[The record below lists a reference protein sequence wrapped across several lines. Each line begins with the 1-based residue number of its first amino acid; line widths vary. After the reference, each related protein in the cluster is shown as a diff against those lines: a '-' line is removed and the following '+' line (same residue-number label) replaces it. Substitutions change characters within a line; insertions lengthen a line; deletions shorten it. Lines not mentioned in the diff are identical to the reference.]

1 MVYNRLR
8 SLRLNLK
15 AMTITFSTLTLI
27 LPACIML
34 HVTEEFLFP
43 GGFIAWYQELVPSK
57 AAGVRPGYLVWINT
71 LMIGVCV
78 LPVALGE
85 TPHGIGVLYT
95 VAAIAGINAG
105 FHIIGVFKL
114 KKYSPGVVT
123 GVLLYLPLFIY
134 GTWYLLSSGDL
145 SIAKLVIDLAIA
157 IGYHLFSVYRQGK

>member
-1 MVYNRLR
+1 M
-8 SLRLNLK
+8 
-15 AMTITFSTLTLI
+15 TFSTLTLV
-27 LPACIML
+27 LPVCIML

-43 GGFIAWYQELVPSK
+43 GGFIEWYQELVPSK

-85 TPHGIGVLYT
+85 TSHGIGVWYVVT
-95 VAAIAGINAG
+95 AIAGINAC

-134 GTWYLLSSGDL
+134 GSWYLLSSGGL
-145 SIAKLVIDLAIA
+145 SVIRLMFMLAIA
-157 IGYHLFSVYRQGK
+157 IGYHIFSVYRQAK

>member
-1 MVYNRLR
+1 M
-8 SLRLNLK
+8 
-15 AMTITFSTLTLI
+15 TFSTLTLI
-27 LPACIML
+27 LAACIMM

-43 GGFIAWYQELVPSK
+43 GGFIEWYKEFRPALASGIK
-57 AAGVRPGYLVWINT
+57 PGYIVWINA
-71 LMIGVCV
+71 LMIGICNVS
-78 LPVALGE
+78 LYLGP
-85 TPHGIGVLYT
+85 TSHGATIWYT
-95 VAAIAGINAG
+95 VAAIGAINAC
-105 FHIIGVFKL
+105 FHIIGVFSL

>member
-1 MVYNRLR
+1 M
-8 SLRLNLK
+8 
-15 AMTITFSTLTLI
+15 TFSTLTLI

-43 GGFIAWYQELVPSK
+43 GGFIEWYQELVPSK
-57 AAGVRPGYLVWINT
+57 AAGIRPGYLVWINT

-78 LPVALGE
+78 LPVWLGE
-85 TPHGIGVLYT
+85 TPHGIGVWYT
-95 VAAIAGINAG
+95 VTAIAGINAC

-134 GTWYLLSSGDL
+134 GSWYLLSSGGLGIIKLIVTL
-145 SIAKLVIDLAIA
+145 SVA
-157 IGYHLFSVYRQGK
+157 IGYHIFSVYRQAK